1 MIPRVRLKGQN
12 TEGDGRKKYFPCFSP
27 CPPLLP
33 SFQVVFMLAAAI
45 NVPLGHAFVNRPG
58 EMQSFRWT
66 FLLLHQLEFFST

>member
-1 MIPRVRLKGQN
+1 MIPRERLTGHN
-12 TEGDGRKKYFPCFSP
+12 TEGEGRKKYFACFSP

-33 SFQVVFMLAAAI
+33 SFQVVFMMAAAI
-45 NVPLGHAFVNRPG
+45 NVPLGHTFVTRPG

>member
-1 MIPRVRLKGQN
+1 MIPRERLAGHN
-12 TEGDGRKKYFPCFSP
+12 TEGERRKKYFPCFSP

-33 SFQVVFMLAAAI
+33 SFQVVFMMAAAI

-58 EMQSFRWT
+58 EMQSLRWT